1 VQIDDVQVFDLAFDA
16 PQRGRLAQQIAG
28 LSHRFNRGDV
38 GAALAGLEGHWPIF
52 LETFVSDAAVAA
64 ALPQPPA
71 PADPAPPA
79 APRQGM
85 TDRLR
90 SWWQ

>member
-1 VQIDDVQVFDLAFDA
+1 M
-16 PQRGRLAQQIAG
+16 
-28 LSHRFNRGDV
+28 
-38 GAALAGLEGHWPIF
+38 F

-64 ALPQPPA
+64 VLPQPPA
-71 PADPAPPA
+71 PSPTDPAPPA